1 MILILP
7 PTWWRKCYDSLY
19 FTDGETEA
27 EFAHRQL
34 ATQVTKLWGAPNPAP
49 VYSPV
54 AGKDSAVCLGE
65 DPCPRAPPPH
75 HHILLGVSVRA
86 GLCRPMGAAGGGAG
100 ELDPRWARVLG
111 LQASGPL
118 PGLQVSKYWDKGPGL
133 EANWCRPQGALRGGG
148 GGHADRDPCSGST
161 QTHLFAGTL
170 PPKAPKHNH
179 TTRPVSPSVP
189 KPTRA

>member
-1 MILILP
+1 MFTMILILP

-133 EANWCRPQGALRGGG
+133 EANWCRPQAALRGGG
-148 GGHADRDPCSGST
+148 SGGGMLTETPALVPLRLTCLLEHFLQRPQST
-161 QTHLFAGTL
+161 
-170 PPKAPKHNH
+170 
-179 TTRPVSPSVP
+179 TTPHGL
-189 KPTRA
+189 